1 MDLAQFLKIMEME
14 ERAAYAKYQWAM
26 EQTDDAALK
35 AVFKR
40 LRDEEAVHADF
51 LQYERAKLEKPVEG
65 T

>member
-26 EQTDDAALK
+26 EQTDDEDLK

-40 LRDEEAVHADF
+40 LRDEEGVHADF
-51 LQYERAKLEKPVEG
+51 LQYERAKLEKLEKG